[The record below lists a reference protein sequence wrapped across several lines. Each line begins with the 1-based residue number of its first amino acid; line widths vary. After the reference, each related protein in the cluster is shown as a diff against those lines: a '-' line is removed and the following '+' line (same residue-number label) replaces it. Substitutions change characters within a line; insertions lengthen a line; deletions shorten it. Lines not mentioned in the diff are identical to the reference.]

1 MVHCV
6 CVLLQTS
13 SSMFLP
19 KISKIEYYLTIINIK
34 RVTFILRHSVNSQLT
49 LPLLVAV
56 QSLVDEHMV
65 QTELLGEFHETV
77 KGALHETKKLRTQT
91 LFIRHCYTVQT
102 AKQANLLLFTTTPL
116 ICTVAHNNCGLLIKC
131 GLTLVRAQHST
142 QRT

>member
-6 CVLLQTS
+6 CVLLENS

-65 QTELLGEFHETV
+65 
-77 KGALHETKKLRTQT
+77 
-91 LFIRHCYTVQT
+91 
-102 AKQANLLLFTTTPL
+102 
-116 ICTVAHNNCGLLIKC
+116 
-131 GLTLVRAQHST
+131 
-142 QRT
+142 